1 MRPEAPRRRG
11 GEAASARATEGVRI
25 ACDAEH
31 GDGWCLLR
39 LSLHDPVLPLNVQSD
54 RAGGVA
60 TIVKQ
65 LQVALGTTPNLDLAP
80 LAQYLAKQ

>member
-1 MRPEAPRRRG
+1 M
-11 GEAASARATEGVRI
+11 RI

-39 LSLHDPVLPLNVQSD
+39 LSLHDPVQPLNVQSD

-60 TIVKQ
+60 TIVRQ
-65 LQVALGTTPNLDLAP
+65 LQAALGATPDLDLSP
-80 LAQYLAKQ
+80 LAKYLAAHP